1 VSPRTTPQQRTR
13 LAAAA
18 AALAVTASLALIAT
32 RDYSEHTTEAIHDAG
47 LSRSTGA
54 SRVTDLLTAPVEPG
68 ELVTTG
74 VSLPRGARV
83 TDVMPAA
90 QFAIESQTHT
100 DHGHGTWYEVTA
112 RNQGPASIRFFAFI
126 SFDVPATDGGI

>member
-1 VSPRTTPQQRTR
+1 MPRSTPQQRAR
-13 LAAAA
+13 IAAAA
-18 AALAVTASLALIAT
+18 AALAVVAGLVIAT

-54 SRVTDLLTAPVEPG
+54 TRVTDLLTAPVEPG
-68 ELVTTG
+68 GIVTTG
-74 VSLPRGARV
+74 VSLPPGARV

-100 DHGHGTWYEVTA
+100 DHEGRTWYEVTA
-112 RNQGPASIRFFAFI
+112 RNQGPAPLRFFAFI
-126 SFDVPATDGGI
+126 SFDAPATDGGI